1 MEVGERRAYM
11 LSCCKTVELPLHFMT
26 HTMSRETQCGV
37 KGAHPFACNMKG
49 SHEAKVLGFSTHARC
64 SAALAVAATESS
76 GSEAEDSS
84 TCGRREV
91 EVVI

>member
-11 LSCCKTVELPLHFMT
+11 LSCCKAVELPLHFMT

-37 KGAHPFACNMKG
+37 KDADAFACNIKG
-49 SHEAKVLGFSTHARC
+49 NHAAKVLGFSTHARC

-76 GSEAEDSS
+76 GSEAEDRS
-84 TCGRREV
+84 TCCRREV